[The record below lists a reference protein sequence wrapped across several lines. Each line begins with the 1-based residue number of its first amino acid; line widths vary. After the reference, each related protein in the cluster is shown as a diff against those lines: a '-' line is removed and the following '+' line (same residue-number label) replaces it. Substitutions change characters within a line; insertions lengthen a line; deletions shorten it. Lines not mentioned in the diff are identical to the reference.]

1 MRAGLA
7 WYERDGSEREGMMSE
22 KRSTGIVTFAAVILS
37 LAGFFN
43 AIHGLAA
50 IIKKEY
56 FNESALLYQNLQ
68 VWGWV
73 WLILG
78 VLQLSAAYMLLGRSS
93 GGRILAIVLAGVS
106 AIIAF
111 ASMGAHPTGSIL
123 VIAMDVIV
131 IYGLT
136 VRADMF
142 TPGGIDDPQ
151 TAPRPE
157 PSGRPFA

>member
-1 MRAGLA
+1 
-7 WYERDGSEREGMMSE
+7 MSE
-22 KRSTGIVTFAAVILS
+22 KRGTGIITFAAVILS

-43 AIHGLAA
+43 GIHGLAA
-50 IIKKEY
+50 IFKKEY
-56 FNESALLYQNLQ
+56 FHESSLLYENLQ
-68 VWGWV
+68 LWGWV

-78 VLQLSAAYMLLGRSS
+78 VLQISAAYMLFGRSS

-106 AIIAF
+106 AVIAF

-123 VIAMDVIV
+123 IIAMDVLV

-142 TPGGIDDPQ
+142 TPGGIDDSPIG
-151 TAPRPE
+151 PRPE